1 MAEATVRSNKRQAH
15 HDESESNTA
24 APDVGAVRKRRAYLQ
39 TMGQQLRE
47 FGTEGTSPQDHNRNT
62 FGTSPGMMLRLEKMI
77 SYLQA
82 QQKVR
87 QDGSGNWTKYVRLN

>member
-1 MAEATVRSNKRQAH
+1 MSQQTRRPFVMSIRQR
-15 HDESESNTA
+15 
-24 APDVGAVRKRRAYLQ
+24 V
-39 TMGQQLRE
+39 
-47 FGTEGTSPQDHNRNT
+47 
-62 FGTSPGMMLRLEKMI
+62 MLRLEKMI